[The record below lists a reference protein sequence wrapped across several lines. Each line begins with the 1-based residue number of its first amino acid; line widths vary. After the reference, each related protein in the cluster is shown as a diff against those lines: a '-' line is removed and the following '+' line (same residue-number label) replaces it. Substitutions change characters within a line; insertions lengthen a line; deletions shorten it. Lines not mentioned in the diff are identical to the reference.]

1 MEVEEEAEEEFRNCF
16 PVPNPMLWFAKIIIL
31 QADVF
36 HDCFLVLLS
45 PFLFLYSLLPETTHR
60 ARAAADERKGEVES
74 EVNVAARAPPKVVQG
89 SIILLRK
96 VYFGFLG
103 AAHVCVVL
111 LVLLVVAVILGV
123 GVVQIWLEEPV
134 LMKERLYFDYT
145 EVRPTAVFAFD
156 GDDGVECHK
165 HLGHFK
171 KQQHQSV
178 PGGHT
183 FYVSLVFLMPESD
196 YNREIGVFQVYYTI
210 QSIYHFISL
219 ILYYMN
225 ILVGNVGFGPQPD
238 KQEEKPMCN

>member
-1 MEVEEEAEEEFRNCF
+1 MEVEKEEEEFRNWF

-45 PFLFLYSLLPETTHR
+45 PFLFLYSLLPEITPR
-60 ARAAADERKGEVES
+60 ARAADDRKNEVES
-74 EVNVAARAPPKVVQG
+74 EVNVAARAPSKVVQG

-96 VYFGFLG
+96 VFFGFLG

-111 LVLLVVAVILGV
+111 LALLVVAVFLGV

-134 LMKERLYFDYT
+134 LMKERLFFDYT
-145 EVRPTAVFAFD
+145 DVHPTAVFAFD

-165 HLGHFK
+165 HLSHFK
-171 KQQHQSV
+171 KQQRQSV

-183 FYVSLVFLMPESD
+183 FYVTLVFLMPESD
-196 YNREIGVFQVYYTI
+196 YNREIGVFQV
-210 QSIYHFISL
+210 
-219 ILYYMN
+219 
-225 ILVGNVGFGPQPD
+225 
-238 KQEEKPMCN
+238 C